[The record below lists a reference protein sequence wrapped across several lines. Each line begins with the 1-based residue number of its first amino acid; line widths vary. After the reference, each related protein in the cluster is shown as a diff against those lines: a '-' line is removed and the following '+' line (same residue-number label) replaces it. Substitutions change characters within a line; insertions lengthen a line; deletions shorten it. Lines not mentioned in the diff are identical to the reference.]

1 MKAVIDT
8 RRPGPKIDRHLYG
21 HFSEHLGRC
30 IYGGYWVGED
40 SPIPNVRGIR
50 TDIVEAMKAIHVPNI
65 RWPGGC
71 FADDYHW
78 LPWCTYVEVDPTSR
92 LFDTF
97 GAYTIADA
105 MKLDRSELE
114 ARNRIYDD
122 YATFPETV

>member
-1 MKAVIDT
+1 MTGGIVVIV
-8 RRPGPKIDRHLYG
+8 GIIAMVMIHEGG
-21 HFSEHLGRC
+21 HFASQTLMSH
-30 IYGGYWVGED
+30 
-40 SPIPNVRGIR
+40 
-50 TDIVEAMKAIHVPNI
+50 
-65 RWPGGC
+65 
-71 FADDYHW
+71 YHW

-105 MKLDRSELE
+105 MKLGRSELE